1 MCAKDYLGKIVAPKG
16 MGYVCVITGVPK
28 TERNLTPSTIVMVE
42 FPYEIYGYTHRC
54 TFVSNETHY
63 LIDRIK
69 NIPLFDRPE
78 IYRYYTL
85 RELVI
90 LKN

>member
-16 MGYVCVITGVPK
+16 TRYVCVITGVPK
-28 TERNLTPSTIVMVE
+28 TERNLSPNAIVMVE
-42 FPYEIYGYTHRC
+42 FPCEISGYTHYC
-54 TFVSNETHY
+54 VCADNDTHY

-69 NIPLFDRPE
+69 NIPLLDRPE
-78 IYRYYTL
+78 IYRYFSL

-90 LKN
+90 LEN

>member
-1 MCAKDYLGKIVAPKG
+1 MLAKDYLGKIVVPKG
-16 MGYVCVITGVPK
+16 IRYVCVITGVPK
-28 TERNLTPSTIVMVE
+28 TERNPTPDTIVMVE
-42 FPYEIYGYTHRC
+42 FPCKILAYTHRC
-54 TFVSNETHY
+54 VFLSNETHY

-69 NIPLFDRPE
+69 NIPPLDRPE
-78 IYRYYTL
+78 IYRYFTL

>member
-1 MCAKDYLGKIVAPKG
+1 MRAKDYLGKIVAPKG
-16 MGYVCVITGVPK
+16 MRYVCVITGVPK
-28 TERNLTPSTIVMVE
+28 TERNLTPSSIVMVE
-42 FPYEIYGYTHRC
+42 FPCEIYGYTHHC
-54 TFVSNETHY
+54 VYADNDTHY

-69 NIPLFDRPE
+69 NIPLLDRPE
-78 IYRYYTL
+78 IYRYFTL

>member
-1 MCAKDYLGKIVAPKG
+1 MQAKDYLGKKVIPKG
-16 MGYVCVITGVPK
+16 LNYVCVITGVPK
-28 TERNLTPSTIVMVE
+28 TERNLSPYSIVMVE
-42 FPYEIYGYTHRC
+42 FPCEISGFTHRC

-78 IYRYYTL
+78 IYRYFPL
-85 RELVI
+85 KKLVI
-90 LKN
+90 IKN

>member
-1 MCAKDYLGKIVAPKG
+1 MYAKDYLGKIVVPKG
-16 MGYVCVITGVPK
+16 MRYVCVITGVPK
-28 TERNLTPSTIVMVE
+28 IERNLTPDSVVMVE
-42 FPYEIYGYTHRC
+42 FPCEVSGYTHHC
-54 TFVSNETHY
+54 VCASNETHY

-69 NIPLFDRPE
+69 NIPLLDRPE
-78 IYRYYTL
+78 IYRYFTL

>member
-1 MCAKDYLGKIVAPKG
+1 MQVKDYLGKKVVPKG
-16 MGYVCVITGVPK
+16 SNYVCVIAGVPK
-28 TERNLTPSTIVMVE
+28 TQREPIQNSVVMVE
-42 FPYEIYGYTHRC
+42 FPCCLPGYTHQC
-54 TFVSNETHY
+54 TFTVNETYY

-69 NIPLFDRPE
+69 NIPSLDRPE
-78 IYRYYTL
+78 IYRYFTL

>member
-1 MCAKDYLGKIVAPKG
+1 MRAKDYLGKIVAPKG
-16 MGYVCVITGVPK
+16 MRYVGVITGTPK
-28 TERNLTPSTIVMVE
+28 TERNLTPDAIVMVE
-42 FPYEIYGYTHRC
+42 FPCEISGYTHRC
-54 TFVSNETHY
+54 VCASKDTHY

-69 NIPLFDRPE
+69 NIPLLDRPE
-78 IYRYYTL
+78 IYRYFNL

>member
-16 MGYVCVITGVPK
+16 TRYIGVITVVPK
-28 TERNLTPSTIVMVE
+28 TKRNITQDTVVMVE
-42 FPYEIYGYTHRC
+42 FPCEISGYTHRC
-54 TFVSNETHY
+54 ICTSNETHY

-78 IYRYYTL
+78 IYRYFNL